1 MVDGGIGYD
10 DTPPHHRAWLP
21 ADNDGAATTPRRT
34 IEPGRRPTTTAPRR
48 H

>member
-21 ADNDGAATTPRRT
+21 ADNDDGAATTPRRT
-34 IEPGRRPTTTAPRR
+34 I
-48 H
+48 

>member
-21 ADNDGAATTPRRT
+21 TDDDGAATTPRRT
-34 IEPGRRPTTTAPRR
+34 IEPGCRPTTTAPRR